1 MAAPFSVMDS
11 VQTTERAIDIFGPA
25 QESSETIQS
34 IPAPIED
41 VKPASLQLRRAKKA
55 VEKEKRAREMGAK
68 ARENIERRRRNRK
81 DAETMALL
89 RHEYDLARH
98 RGHYW
103 TKDSCRP
110 VAERVG
116 LSVNQV
122 YKWGWDQRKKE
133 EAASKQR

>member
-1 MAAPFSVMDS
+1 MCLEAFGRDAEDASSVAAAC
-11 VQTTERAIDIFGPA
+11 E
-25 QESSETIQS
+25 
-34 IPAPIED
+34 IED
-41 VKPASLQLRRAKKA
+41 VRDI
-55 VEKEKRAREMGAK
+55 KRNMHGLENLELTTS
-68 ARENIERRRRNRK
+68 RENIERRRRNRK
-81 DAETMALL
+81 DAENMALL
-89 RHEYDLARH
+89 RHEYDLARR

-110 VAERVG
+110 AADRVG